1 MKCRSSVSQTKHT
14 IPEELRAEVANQQ
27 IKKCDKIYKSTCFVS
42 FLAQST
48 RVYVNTMSRRKNIS
62 NDLD

>member
-14 IPEELRAEVANQQ
+14 IPEALRAEVANQQ

-42 FLAQST
+42 FLAQNT
-48 RVYVNTMSRRKNIS
+48 RVCVNTMSRRKNIS